1 MSAGPSSDGVTT
13 PGATAIFIE
22 VAPVDIALLKFIF
35 ESYEGLAVVRTLDRH
50 EAIIVVLVS
59 LDFETDFRALLHSL
73 RSGIEFREIP
83 PPAGAESDW
92 LMGYVL
98 DDCGAAD
105 HSGASFH
112 RSHR

>member
-1 MSAGPSSDGVTT
+1 VSARPGSEDVAT

-22 VAPVDIALLKFIF
+22 VAPADIALLKFIF

-59 LDFETDFRALLHSL
+59 LDFETDFRALLDSL
-73 RSGIEFREIP
+73 RAGIEFREIP
-83 PPAGAESDW
+83 PPPGAESDW
-92 LMGYVL
+92 LMSYVL
-98 DDCGAAD
+98 DDCGTAD
-105 HSGASFH
+105 HSGSVFQ